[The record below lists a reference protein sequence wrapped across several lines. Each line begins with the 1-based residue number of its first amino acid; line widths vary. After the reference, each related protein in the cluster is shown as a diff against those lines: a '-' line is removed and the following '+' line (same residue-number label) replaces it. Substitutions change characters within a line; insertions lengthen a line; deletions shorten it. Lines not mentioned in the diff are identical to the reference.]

1 MFEQI
6 PRLDGESGASACSAK
21 AGGDFD
27 FANIP
32 GISYKIHHLISVTGS
47 QVKYSGYLDMT
58 CSLSLTGRIKL
69 TAA

>member
-1 MFEQI
+1 VF
-6 PRLDGESGASACSAK
+6 GEGRR
-21 AGGDFD
+21 DFD